1 MTLRLETS
9 ASYGVSSGEEA
20 SVIHLNEGQMMDSF
34 DVLEFPEIGAEESS
48 SPHPRLEM
56 PEGLCTYPEPC
67 ITPHPLLRE
76 SKDRNCGRNR
86 PASASRN
93 LPLFDATLTRPYS
106 SYRGAKLASFQREQ

>member
-56 PEGLCTYPEPC
+56 PGRVVHVPGTVYYPTPPAEGVQGPQLWPEPSC
-67 ITPHPLLRE
+67 QYEPQSTAL
-76 SKDRNCGRNR
+76 
-86 PASASRN
+86 
-93 LPLFDATLTRPYS
+93 
-106 SYRGAKLASFQREQ
+106 